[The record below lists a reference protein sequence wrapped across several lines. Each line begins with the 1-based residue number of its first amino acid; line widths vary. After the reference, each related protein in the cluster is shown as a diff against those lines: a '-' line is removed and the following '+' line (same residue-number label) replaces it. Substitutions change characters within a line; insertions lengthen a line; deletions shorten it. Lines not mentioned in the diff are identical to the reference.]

1 MNLNQPY
8 YIEPRKGK
16 NHIDLDK
23 DWDFTWAD
31 NTIEDLS
38 ELAWKYKTDIPKS
51 LYFSLYEAGILP
63 HPYEGVNSKLYH
75 WVDEKVWYYRKKFIL
90 DKSDFKGNAFLSFDG
105 VAYYCRVW
113 VNGHLLGE
121 HEGMFGGPVCDVV
134 DFLNLSGEN
143 EIAVE
148 VKACNYDIKDDFN
161 SWNLNG
167 ENTQIVP
174 WNIARDSETST
185 GDFIVMGIWNRVRL
199 DFVEKLHISR
209 PYMYTKSINENFA
222 ELFLEF
228 EIADGQ
234 VQELKPYFGYNNDC
248 YSYTRAY
255 DNGLTGEKHDTEVEI
270 RIKLTEPDTN
280 KTAYESCD
288 SVKFT
293 DFEKSLINPKYYEL
307 QFFSKEIRLENP
319 RLWFPLG
326 LGEPFLYK
334 VRIEMYCDGAL
345 CDSHDF
351 MTGVRTFESRRSAGE
366 KYRTRWE
373 EFRFSVNG
381 RDFFLKG
388 MNWTPIDYLYD
399 INPNEYEWALTL
411 VKNAG
416 IQLLRVWS
424 GGGMPETDTFYDLC
438 DKLGIMVWQDHMI
451 ANTSATQSFP
461 QDILE
466 SQEAYN
472 IYRIRN
478 HPSLV
483 IHCGGNEFNPYNTNN
498 AASMFVIDR
507 TVRTLDPS
515 KIFHY
520 TTADKGSAHIYRDM
534 EPVWYRHI
542 YKQLPFL
549 AESGIHSFPNYRTI
563 KKLINE
569 KESSGVLPD
578 LSSKEFGK
586 NFPELI
592 NHFSE
597 YNPDRIPR
605 MLARASQIIDVNK
618 FTLEDICE
626 ATQVQAYEFYQLM
639 IQSMRENY
647 PVCGGVMP
655 WVFKRPWTTTAIQTV
670 DGMGLPTYPYYAVKN
685 SYSGINICLCQQWSV
700 TAPYEEIPVSVKIFN
715 ETVDTLEGSI
725 INVTIYSPDMSIA
738 KEYKEAVSQK
748 KTEYNFESFKP
759 DDTYTDKSF
768 LICADITRDNTIL
781 SRATY
786 FVKCISELA
795 DSELYKKYRSE
806 PTENLFFENGGQL
819 KNTIIDAKRANL
831 EGKIINTGSEGRYI
845 FADIEITNNS
855 DVAVFPV
862 TVETQDENI
871 RFFLSDNFFLMKA
884 GECKKV
890 RITFDAD
897 KASDVVIKCWNG
909 EEILVKK

>member
-8 YIEPRKGK
+8 YIEPRIGK

-23 DWDFTWAD
+23 DWDFIWAD
-31 NTIEDLS
+31 EIIEDLS
-38 ELAWKYKTDIPKS
+38 ELEWKYKTDIPKS

-134 DFLNLSGEN
+134 DFLNLNGEN
-143 EIAVE
+143 EITVE
-148 VKACNYDIKDDFN
+148 VKACNYDIKDAFDGLN
-161 SWNLNG
+161 ENG

-174 WNIARDSETST
+174 WNIARDGRTST
-185 GDFIVMGIWNRVRL
+185 GDFIVIGIWNRVRL

-209 PYMYTKSINENFA
+209 PYMYTKSIGSNSA

-234 VQELKPYFGYNNDC
+234 IQELKPYYGYNDGC

-255 DNGLTGEKHDTEVEI
+255 DNGITGEKLDTDVEI
-270 RIKLTEPDTN
+270 KIKLTEPDNN
-280 KTAYESCD
+280 KTAYESRD
-288 SVKFT
+288 TVKLT
-293 DFEKSLINPKYYEL
+293 DFEKSLINSNYYEL
-307 QFFSKEIRLENP
+307 QFFSKEIKLENP

-334 VRIEMYCDGAL
+334 ASIEMYCNGAL
-345 CDSHDF
+345 CDSHEF
-351 MTGVRTFESRRSAGE
+351 MTGIRTFESRRTSGE

-373 EFRFSVNG
+373 DFRFSVNG
-381 RDFFLKG
+381 QDFFLKG

-399 INPNEYEWALTL
+399 ISPDEYEWALTL
-411 VKNAG
+411 AKNAG

-424 GGGMPETDTFYDLC
+424 GGGMPETDTFYNLC

-483 IHCGGNEFNPYNTNN
+483 IHCGGNEFNSYNMNN

-515 KIFHY
+515 RIFHY

-549 AESGIHSFPNYRTI
+549 AESGIHSFPNFRTI

-569 KESSGVLPD
+569 KESTGILPD
-578 LSSKEFGK
+578 LSSEEFGK

-597 YNPDRIPR
+597 YNPARIPR
-605 MLARASQIIDVNK
+605 MLARASQIIDVNA

-647 PVCGGVMP
+647 PVCGGIMP

-700 TAPYEEIPVSVKIFN
+700 TAPYEEIPLSVKIFN
-715 ETVDTLEGSI
+715 ETDNNIEGCI
-725 INVTIYSPDMSIA
+725 INVTVYAPDMSIA
-738 KEYKEAVSQK
+738 GKYTEVASQI
-748 KTEYNFESFKP
+748 KTEYIFEAFKP
-759 DDTYTDKSF
+759 DEKYTDKSF
-768 LICADITRDNTIL
+768 LICADITKGDDIL
-781 SRATY
+781 SRSTY
-786 FVKCISELA
+786 FVKCTSLLSDI
-795 DSELYKKYRSE
+795 ELYKKYRSE
-806 PTENLFFENGGQL
+806 SAENLYFENGGQL
-819 KNTIIDAKRANL
+819 KNTISNAQRTNL
-831 EGKIINTGSEGRYI
+831 EGKIASTGSEGNYS

-855 DVAVFPV
+855 EVAAFPV
-862 TVETQDENI
+862 SVETQDENI
-871 RFFLSDNFFLMKA
+871 RFFLSDNFFLMKS
-884 GECKKV
+884 GERKKV
-890 RITFDAD
+890 RITFDDD

-909 EEILVKK
+909 EEIVVKR

>member
-8 YIEPRKGK
+8 YIEPRKSK

-23 DWDFTWAD
+23 DWDFVWTDKA
-31 NTIEDLS
+31 IEDLS
-38 ELAWKYKTDIPKS
+38 KLEWKYNTDIPKS

-113 VNGHLLGE
+113 INDHLLGE

-134 DFLNLSGEN
+134 DFLNLNGEN
-143 EIAVE
+143 EITVE
-148 VKACNYDIKDDFN
+148 VKACNYGIKETFN
-161 SWNLNG
+161 PWNG
-167 ENTQIVP
+167 KGKNTQIVP
-174 WNIARDSETST
+174 WNIGRDSATST

-199 DFVEKLHISR
+199 DFVEKLHMSR
-209 PYMYTKSINENFA
+209 PYMYTKSINDNSA
-222 ELFLEF
+222 KLFLEF

-234 VQELKPYFGYNNDC
+234 VHELKPFYGYNDGC
-248 YSYTRAY
+248 DSYTRAY
-255 DNGLTGEKHDTEVEI
+255 DNGVTGEKLNTEVEI
-270 RIKLTEPDTN
+270 SIKLTEPDTN
-280 KTAYESCD
+280 KIAYESCE
-288 SVKFT
+288 SVKLT
-293 DFEKSLINPKYYEL
+293 DFKKSLINPEYHEL
-307 QFFSKEIRLENP
+307 QFFSEEICVENP

-334 VRIEMYCDGAL
+334 VEIEMYCDGVL
-345 CDSHDF
+345 CDSHTF
-351 MTGVRTFESRRSAGE
+351 MTGIRTFESRRSAGE

-424 GGGMPETDTFYDLC
+424 GGGMPEIDTFYDLC
-438 DKLGIMVWQDHMI
+438 DRLGIMVWQDHMI

-515 KIFHY
+515 RIFHY

-549 AESGIHSFPNYRTI
+549 GESGIHSFPNFRTI

-569 KESSGVLPD
+569 KESAGVLPD
-578 LSSKEFGK
+578 LSSEEFGK

-597 YNPDRIPR
+597 YNPERIPR
-605 MLARASQIIDVNK
+605 MLARASQIIDANA

-639 IQSMRENY
+639 IQSMHENY
-647 PVCGGVMP
+647 PVCGGIMP

-738 KEYKEAVSQK
+738 KEYKEAVSQE

-759 DDTYTDKSF
+759 DDKYIDKSF
-768 LICADITRDNTIL
+768 LICTDITRDNTIL

-786 FVKCISELA
+786 FVKCTSMLA
-795 DSELYKKYRSE
+795 DTESYKRYRSE
-806 PTENLFFENGGQL
+806 ACENLYFENGGQL
-819 KNTIIDAKRANL
+819 KNTIVDAKSAKL
-831 EGKIINTGSEGRYI
+831 EGKITATGGEGRYS

-855 DVAVFPV
+855 DVAAFPV

-884 GECKKV
+884 GECKIV
-890 RITFDAD
+890 HITFDAD
-897 KASDVVIKCWNG
+897 EASDVVIKCWNG